1 VVSITYPSAQWL
13 LPNRVAYW
21 RGGKMARGVIVMLVV
36 ATLAVGC
43 QALSVTDVLEV
54 DMQRHPELY
63 TDEATGRRLLQGGT
77 FDWASLVPEGGFQ
90 QVRAARKPV
99 PHARPCMCCC
109 QLVALCGRLL
119 RGLRAPPVQ
128 QLLGPISQLVT
139 IKTPRLLEAAR
150 CKASC

>member
-1 VVSITYPSAQWL
+1 MVSITYPSAQWL
-13 LPNRVAYW
+13 LLDRPADW
-21 RGGKMARGVIVMLVV
+21 SGGKMAQSVMAILLL

-90 QVRAARKPV
+90 QVRAAHSLR

-109 QLVALCGRLL
+109 QLVASCGNCYAVFVPLQYNSY
-119 RGLRAPPVQ
+119 GANQPACYHQDAP
-128 QLLGPISQLVT
+128 LVFKAT
-139 IKTPRLLEAAR
+139 R
-150 CKASC
+150 CKASD